1 MSQTRQVS
9 INVYAFDTRWKIG
22 RSLKT
27 KFFTLTVGEYTYAYD
42 AGTIMRFTMSPAGFA
57 QYSEAKL
64 IEEISAGTTLDEDKK
79 IGSAIESFC
88 SLSTKRKSAYFAW
101 TGGYT
106 KYGFIRF
113 MLERL
118 SISYGFGQWL
128 EAVHQLKYHSRKS
141 RSCEKL
147 RQIVW
152 APHHAL
158 MDSMFNL
165 FDRHR
170 WTALLVLPCVILTP
184 SPWLLAARHLSCSS
198 RKYTLCSS
206 MFDKEQTIGS
216 LGKPFHRQ
224 FTWKYSGASLL
235 HRLLRSGFFAEC
247 HRTCLSRNDSF
258 PKTVK
263 FIDWK
268 SHDPPNATYVECQDC
283 VTGKEYIKCDVCG
296 GLSHDIED
304 SSCGH
309 FKCKACLKWMSE
321 RVGASKGCPCC
332 RKNKEAC
339 SINIDFN
346 SICTSQAEQLIVA
359 DETPSKPR
367 Y

>member
-9 INVYAFDTRWKIG
+9 INVYAFDTRWKFP
-22 RSLKT
+22 RSLIT

-57 QYSEAKL
+57 QYSEAEL
-64 IEEISAGTTLDEDKK
+64 IEEISAGTTMDEDKK
-79 IGSAIESFC
+79 ISSAIESFC
-88 SLSTKRKSAYFAW
+88 SLSTKRKSNYFAW

-118 SISYGFGQWL
+118 SISYGFGQWH
-128 EAVHQLKYHSRKS
+128 EAVHQLRYHSRQS

-152 APHHAL
+152 APHIAQMKSLERCYEYLRRLSYKQDWH
-158 MDSMFNL
+158 
-165 FDRHR
+165 
-170 WTALLVLPCVILTP
+170 LLVLPCIILNP
-184 SPWLLAARHLSCSS
+184 SAWLLCARGYLSCSS
-198 RKYTLCSS
+198 RLPRKYTLCSS

-309 FKCKACLKWMSE
+309 FKCKACLKWISE

-332 RKNKEAC
+332 QKNKEAC
-339 SINIDFN
+339 TINIDFN
-346 SICTSQAEQLIVA
+346 SICTSQAEHLKA
-359 DETPSKPR
+359 
-367 Y
+367 